1 MGRHIPYNGGRT
13 KILPEPDWKLIL
25 VVSADNTILGM
36 HGLREDAIKQLH
48 KLTKTIPLTSIHLRE
63 RVYPFKKRPSVGDQ
77 IQ

>member
-13 KILPEPDWKLIL
+13 KICQNQTGSLL